1 MVVELFVVQFK
12 TVWLSSLLFLKLT
25 LQKIISMQPKK
36 NNIKLYLPAGLLI
49 LFILL
54 AVFIYHHPSLQLDV
68 NISKLIQSHTS
79 PALDAIMLA
88 LSWFGNMPYSGITAI
103 TASLLFY
110 LFRYKKEALFVIL
123 TMLSGAVS
131 SAVKAI
137 VNRPRPQ
144 HTFIRVIVKNMQQ
157 SFPSGHVMYYVIL
170 FGFIAFLMCRLI
182 KIPRLLRGIIF
193 YACMALVL
201 TISISRIYLGA
212 HWFTDVVGAYLLGS
226 VCLFILCGLYLRRL
240 P

>member
-1 MVVELFVVQFK
+1 
-12 TVWLSSLLFLKLT
+12 
-25 LQKIISMQPKK
+25 MQPKI
-36 NNIKLYLPAGLLI
+36 NTAKLYLPAGLLI
-49 LFILL
+49 MFILL
-54 AVFIYHHPSLQLDV
+54 AVFIYQHPALQLDIY
-68 NISKLIQSHTS
+68 ISKLVQAHTS
-79 PALDAIMLA
+79 PALDATMLA
-88 LSWFGNMPYSGITAI
+88 ISWFGNMPCSVITAL

-110 LFRYKKEALFVIL
+110 LFRYKRETLFVIL

-131 SAVKAI
+131 SAVKAVI
-137 VNRPRPQ
+137 NRPRPQ
-144 HTFIRVIVKNMQQ
+144 HPFIRVIVKNMQP

-170 FGFIAFLMCRLI
+170 FGFIAFLMRRLV
-182 KIPRLLRGIIF
+182 KIPKLISGTIF
-193 YACMALVL
+193 YLCIALVF